1 MKADSKPPDQ
11 TQECKLSK
19 TYEDN
24 KHQTDKSPKET
35 FSTTYTNTIIDQSL
49 PQVKKEV
56 PLTVSVYSIISSFT
70 KSCSK
75 YNFLI
80 TEQTPS
86 SCTAYNTKT
95 CSFRSLIT
103 CCIGKK
109 VKLNITSIRLIITSN
124 TSTTSRVVFVKGQQ
138 GDLNLLNKVINH
150 FVSSL
155 EVDVIKYCKMQYQKV
170 IEEDEEELAVTC
182 KNESYSYYQ
191 FYKILS
197 CEAYTLGK
205 SITEFCESFNSQYR
219 NPVESAC
226 LLPQPLLSIQG
237 VVERTIDSLFCNY
250 NYGKKNT
257 EKVMIYCRPAVEK
270 YIYTKLISGL
280 MNIYKAKFEREDR
293 EIEEEK
299 ERFRDWKVED
309 VFGFFHIPDKLMVD
323 DGKIYVLPAEVLAKI
338 NEFVTPAE
346 KVNCILNFEASLKS
360 EIVASWKGAGIDEES
375 CILIEIYCIL
385 ISPVKNI
392 RAEIGLL
399 TDYLRDKTEEEKL
412 SVFNIEKA
420 LSFLRR

>member
-1 MKADSKPPDQ
+1 MKSDSKPLDQ
-11 TQECKLSK
+11 AQERKLSNNCEEK
-19 TYEDN
+19 
-24 KHQTDKSPKET
+24 KCRTDTSSKDI
-35 FSTTYTNTIIDQSL
+35 FSTTYTNTVIDQCL

-75 YNFLI
+75 YKFLI

-95 CSFRSLIT
+95 FSLQSLIT

-109 VKLNITSIRLIITSN
+109 VRLSISSIRIIISSN
-124 TSTTSRVVFVKGQQ
+124 ASTTSRIVFVKGQQ
-138 GDLNLLNKVINH
+138 GDLDLINKLITH
-150 FVSSL
+150 FLSSL

-170 IEEDEEELAVTC
+170 IEEDEELAITC
-182 KNESYSYYQ
+182 KNESFSYYQ

-205 SITEFCESFNSQYR
+205 SICEFCESFNSQYR
-219 NPVESAC
+219 NPAESAY
-226 LLPQPLLSIQG
+226 LIPQPLLSIQG
-237 VVERTIDSLFCNY
+237 IVESTIDSLFCHY
-250 NYGKKNT
+250 NYGKKTT

-270 YIYTKLISGL
+270 YIYTKLISNL
-280 MNIYKAKFEREDR
+280 MNIYKAKFEKGDK
-293 EIEEEK
+293 EIEQEK
-299 ERFRDWKVED
+299 ERFREWKVED
-309 VFGFFHIPDKLMVD
+309 IFEYFHIPDKLLVENA
-323 DGKIYVLPAEVLAKI
+323 KIYVLPAEVLAKI

-375 CILIEIYCIL
+375 CVLIEIYCIL

-392 RAEIGLL
+392 RSEIGLL
-399 TDYLRDKTEEEKL
+399 SDYLSDKTEEEKL

-420 LSFLRR
+420 LSFLSR

>member
-1 MKADSKPPDQ
+1 MKSG
-11 TQECKLSK
+11 
-19 TYEDN
+19 
-24 KHQTDKSPKET
+24 
-35 FSTTYTNTIIDQSL
+35 STTPDLSQRGKPSEEKKHLNLKNSDEVFSSAYSNTIIDQSL

-56 PLTVSVYSIISSFT
+56 PLTVSVYSITSSFT

-86 SCTAYNTKT
+86 SCTAYYTKT

-103 CCIGKK
+103 CCLGKK
-109 VKLNITSIRLIITSN
+109 VKLNITSIRLILSSN
-124 TSTTSRVVFVKGQQ
+124 TSTASRVVFVKGQQ
-138 GDLNLLNKVINH
+138 GDSNLLNKVINH

-155 EVDVIKYCKMQYQKV
+155 EVDVVKYCKMQYQKV
-170 IEEDEEELAVTC
+170 IEEEEEELAITC

-205 SITEFCESFNSQYR
+205 SISEFCESFNSQYR
-219 NPVESAC
+219 NPVESAY
-226 LLPQPLLSIQG
+226 LVPQPLLSIQG
-237 VVERTIDSLFCNY
+237 MVESTIDSLFCHY

-270 YIYTKLISGL
+270 YIYTKLIANL
-280 MNIYKAKFEREDR
+280 MDIYIAKFEKQDKL
-293 EIEEEK
+293 IEEEK
-299 ERFRDWKVED
+299 ERFRGWKVEE
-309 VFGFFHIPDKLMVD
+309 VFKYFHIPDKLLMENA
-323 DGKIYVLPAEVLAKI
+323 KIYVEPAECLAKI
-338 NEFVTPAE
+338 NEFITPAE

-360 EIVASWKGAGIDEES
+360 EIVASWKGADIDEES
-375 CILIEIYCIL
+375 CIMIEIYCIL

-392 RAEIGLL
+392 RAEVGLL
-399 TDYLRDKTEEEKL
+399 SDYLRDKTEEEKL
-412 SVFNIEKA
+412 SVFNVEKA
-420 LSFLRR
+420 LSYITR